1 MNLLFSRTS
10 LILLI
15 PGIALTLG
23 CIVTTDE
30 LAEVSGSG
38 AATSSGGVSGSGAAS
53 ATGGVAATATGGA
66 ATATGGVD
74 AMGTGGAATATGG
87 VDAMGTGGVD
97 AMGTGGG
104 DAMMTSQT
112 ACDDSAVTFAC
123 VDSTGTGA
131 DLTLPCGAGMRAA
144 SCPTLSL
151 VGTCT
156 VGGATTEE
164 VVSYYYT
171 NNAFTEADCTTA
183 MGTWAAAPAP

>member
-53 ATGGVAATATGGA
+53 ATGGVAATA
-66 ATATGGVD
+66 
-74 AMGTGGAATATGG
+74 TGGAATATGG

-164 VVSYYYT
+164 VVGYYYT
-171 NNAFTEADCTTA
+171 NNPFTEADCTTA